1 MLELAKLIHEAVGI
15 QSPRLF
21 IGLCILLFGI
31 IGGGLG
37 WAVDKGYRIKLAQE
51 QAAAQSGATATPP
64 PTSGPVSTDAPCSP
78 VTQGSG
84 NTVTTNCEGIP
95 KKAASKSDK

>member
-1 MLELAKLIHEAVGI
+1 MNIRSRTDKLKGSMLELAKLIHEAVGI

-51 QAAAQSGATATPP
+51 QAAAQSGATATHRRRK
-64 PTSGPVSTDAPCSP
+64 SGNAGAARPGRRSPSASP
-78 VTQGSG
+78 V
-84 NTVTTNCEGIP
+84 
-95 KKAASKSDK
+95 